1 MAISFLP
8 KSPASGYGLCP
19 RHPPRPRPLPRPSP
33 KKSRTP
39 PRTGA
44 DPSLGATSQSLERG
58 MSLLEAVVD
67 RPLGGASLNE
77 LAAATALSRPTA
89 HRLLLSLRKLGFV
102 DYEGESR
109 RFFPGL
115 KAYRMGLAA
124 AARFD
129 IVELADRGMSRLAD
143 ETGDTVFLSLRHG
156 DSALCAARKIGA
168 FPIRTLTLNVGDF
181 RPLGVGA
188 GSLALLAA
196 LPEDEVR
203 HIIARNRGRLA
214 AYPKIGA
221 DSLREMVTKTR
232 RNGFAVND
240 GLVLEEMAAV
250 AVPVRDGGGKAIAAI
265 SVAAI
270 RSRMAPPRRS
280 AIVKLLDRER
290 AAIESMLGAPARA
303 TTEDR

>member
-1 MAISFLP
+1 M
-8 KSPASGYGLCP
+8 
-19 RHPPRPRPLPRPSP
+19 PRPNTKKARPPSRAAGDAP
-33 KKSRTP
+33 
-39 PRTGA
+39 A
-44 DPSLGATSQSLERG
+44 GATSQSLERG
-58 MSLLEAVVD
+58 LSLLEAVVE
-67 RPLGGASLNE
+67 RPLAGASLNE
-77 LAAATALSRPTA
+77 LAAATSLSRPTA

-102 DYEGESR
+102 DYEAETR

-115 KAYRMGLAA
+115 EAYRMGLAS

-129 IVELADRGMSRLAD
+129 IVELADRGMSRLAE

-196 LPEDEVR
+196 LPDDEVQ
-203 HIIARNRGRLA
+203 HVIARNRTKLG
-214 AYPKIGA
+214 AYPRIGPA
-221 DSLREMVTKTR
+221 DLKEMVMRTR
-232 RNGFAVND
+232 RQGFSLND

-250 AVPVRDGGGKAIAAI
+250 AVPVRDGSGKTIAAI

-270 RSRMAPPRRS
+270 RSRMAPPRRGT
-280 AIVKLLDRER
+280 IVTLLQRER
-290 AAIESMLGAPARA
+290 AAIESMLGAPPQTAKETR
-303 TTEDR
+303 

>member
-1 MAISFLP
+1 M
-8 KSPASGYGLCP
+8 
-19 RHPPRPRPLPRPSP
+19 PRPST
-33 KKSRTP
+33 KK
-39 PRTGA
+39 PRSPVRAGA
-44 DPSLGATSQSLERG
+44 DPSSGATSQSLERG
-58 MSLLEAVVD
+58 FSLLEQVVE
-67 RPLGGASLNE
+67 RPLAGASLNE
-77 LAAATALSRPTA
+77 LAAATGIARPTA

-102 DYEGESR
+102 DYEAGTR

-115 KAYRMGLAA
+115 KSYRMGLAS

-196 LPEDEVR
+196 LPDEEIR
-203 HIIARNRGRLA
+203 HIVARNRTKLA
-214 AYPKIGA
+214 AYARIGPENLK
-221 DSLREMVTKTR
+221 DMVARTR
-232 RNGFAVND
+232 RQGYSLND
-240 GLVLEEMAAV
+240 GLILEEMAAV
-250 AVPVRDGGGKAIAAI
+250 AVPVRDGSGRTIAAI

-280 AIVKLLDRER
+280 TIVGLLERER
-290 AAIESMLGAPARA
+290 AAIESTLGAPAKTVKEPR
-303 TTEDR
+303 

>member
-1 MAISFLP
+1 M
-8 KSPASGYGLCP
+8 P
-19 RHPPRPRPLPRPSP
+19 RSIL
-33 KKSRTP
+33 KKVRTP
-39 PRTGA
+39 SRATEDA
-44 DPSLGATSQSLERG
+44 SLGATSQSLERG

-67 RPLGGASLNE
+67 RPLAGATLNE
-77 LAAATALSRPTA
+77 LAAATGLSRPTA

-102 DYEGESR
+102 DYDAQTR

-115 KAYRMGLAA
+115 KAYRMGLAS

-129 IVELADRGMSRLAD
+129 IVELADRSMSKLAE

-196 LPEDEVR
+196 LPEDEAR
-203 HIIARNRGRLA
+203 HVIARNRAKLA
-214 AYPKIGA
+214 AYPGIDPA
-221 DSLREMVTKTR
+221 SLKEMATKTR
-232 RNGFAVND
+232 RQGFAVND
-240 GLVLEEMAAV
+240 GLILEEMAAV
-250 AVPVRDGGGKAIAAI
+250 AVPVHDGGGKTIAAI

-270 RSRMAPPRRS
+270 RSRMAPPRRGTV
-280 AIVKLLDRER
+280 VKLLERER
-290 AAIESMLGAPARA
+290 AAIESMLGAPGRA
-303 TTEDR
+303 AMGTR

>member
-1 MAISFLP
+1 M
-8 KSPASGYGLCP
+8 
-19 RHPPRPRPLPRPSP
+19 PRPST
-33 KKSRTP
+33 KKTRSPAR
-39 PRTGA
+39 A
-44 DPSLGATSQSLERG
+44 AEDASSGATSQSLERG
-58 MSLLEAVVD
+58 LSLLGQVVE
-67 RPLGGASLNE
+67 RPLAGSSLNE
-77 LAAATALSRPTA
+77 LAAATGLSRPTA

-102 DYEGESR
+102 DYEAEAR

-115 KAYRMGLAA
+115 EAYRMGLAS

-196 LPEDEVR
+196 LPDEEIR
-203 HIIARNRGRLA
+203 HVLARNRARLA
-214 AYPKIGA
+214 SYPRIG
-221 DSLREMVTKTR
+221 SGNLGEMVARTR
-232 RNGFAVND
+232 RQGYSVND
-240 GLVLEEMAAV
+240 GLILEEMSAV
-250 AVPVRDGGGKAIAAI
+250 AVPVRDGSGKTIAAI

-270 RSRMAPPRRS
+270 RSRMAPPRRGT
-280 AIVKLLDRER
+280 IVKLLERER
-290 AAIESMLGAPARA
+290 AAIESMLGSASKPAKGAR
-303 TTEDR
+303 

>member
-1 MAISFLP
+1 
-8 KSPASGYGLCP
+8 
-19 RHPPRPRPLPRPSP
+19 
-33 KKSRTP
+33 
-39 PRTGA
+39 
-44 DPSLGATSQSLERG
+44 

-67 RPLGGASLNE
+67 RPLGGATLNE
-77 LAAATALSRPTA
+77 LAAATRLSRPTA

-102 DYEGESR
+102 EYDAETR

-115 KAYRMGLAA
+115 KAYRMGLAS

-203 HIIARNRGRLA
+203 HVIARNRAKLA
-214 AYPKIGA
+214 AYPGIDAARLK
-221 DSLREMVTKTR
+221 EMAAKTR
-232 RNGFAVND
+232 RQGFAVND
-240 GLVLEEMAAV
+240 GLILEEMAAI
-250 AVPVRDGGGKAIAAI
+250 AVPVRDGSGKTIAAI

-270 RSRMAPPRRS
+270 RSRMAPPRRGTV
-280 AIVKLLDRER
+280 VKLLERER
-290 AAIESMLGAPARA
+290 AAIESMLGAPARTA
-303 TTEDR
+303 MGNR